1 MTTVYIVAH
10 SVCRDTGRRCV
21 RCFTF
26 VGTVAV
32 VALATFA
39 VLVVLGVV
47 NIKLHYVTA
56 EARKADENMT
66 SCSSSQSAKP
76 PQPTDGTAYV
86 EASTLTETKKRGP
99 GDEPI
104 PDPRF

>member
-1 MTTVYIVAH
+1 MMW
-10 SVCRDTGRRCV
+10 CFRDTGRRCV

-47 NIKLHYVTA
+47 NITVLP
-56 EARKADENMT
+56 
-66 SCSSSQSAKP
+66 SQSAKP
-76 PQPTDGTAYV
+76 PQPTDGTAYA
-86 EASTLTETKKRGP
+86 EASTLTEAKKRGP